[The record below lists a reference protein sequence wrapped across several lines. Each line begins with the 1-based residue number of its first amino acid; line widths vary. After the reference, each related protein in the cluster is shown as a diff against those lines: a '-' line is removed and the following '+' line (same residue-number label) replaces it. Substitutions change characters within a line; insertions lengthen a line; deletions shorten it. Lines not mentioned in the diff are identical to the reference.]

1 MTTALSTAPVDMV
14 VPLRQRLQLVDNV
27 PAFAGLPA
35 PARAELAEVLR
46 PEHVSAGAVVVA
58 EGTPGHALYLIA
70 EGRAEVT
77 TQGRAEP
84 VLLATRETGEMFG
97 EVALLIP
104 EATRQ
109 ATVTALTPMVLLS
122 LHRSQFE
129 RLLDQHPELRASLA
143 QVAEFVSIANFLKR
157 TSPFTALDVT
167 LLRHLATQVERCDV
181 PAGSYILRQG
191 EHGDTCYLLQHG
203 RVEVLLRQADGSERR
218 LQTHGPGALFG
229 EAALLTEAPRT
240 ASVRALELSRL
251 LVLHRS
257 DLVTVMRA
265 DSRVAMAMGDLLHMH
280 ALPRRSERVIIH
292 HRTTS
297 EGDTVTILKDP
308 QRGAYYRLSPQSWF
322 LWQRMDGSH
331 NLRDLTLDYFTAF
344 KTFAPGQVIEVV
356 EGLLAAGF
364 AEVPR
369 MRADIP
375 AHMARLPR
383 WQRAALGARGVLTY
397 HVSLRGVDGIF
408 SHLYQGGL
416 WRCYTWVG
424 QLLLALVCLAGLT
437 LFVTASGRMGVLVQ
451 HVPAARTLWWLIP
464 GYLIM
469 ILVHEAAHAVTT
481 KAFGYEVLG
490 VGAGW
495 YWFGPFAYVDTTDMW
510 LADRW
515 PRIAVSLAGPYS
527 TLVLGCIAVLASQ
540 LSTDALVTVALWQ
553 FALLAFVSVLVNL
566 NPLLEYDGYFVLVD
580 LLDRPNLRPK
590 ALAWLGRE
598 LGPALRTKDGL
609 RGHGLDLVYG
619 FGSLL
624 YTLSMAGL
632 TLVVYRLYVQAWLAA
647 IASAAIA
654 SVLAWVLS
662 GIVVLLSVLAIAGD
676 LRWRTRRAGVA

>member
-1 MTTALSTAPVDMV
+1 VQL
-14 VPLRQRLQLVDNV
+14 LRNA
-27 PAFAGLPA
+27 PAFASLPA
-35 PARAELAEVLR
+35 PAVAQLAESLH
-46 PEHVSAGAVVVA
+46 PEYVPAGLVIVA
-58 EGTPGHALYLIA
+58 EGAPGHALYLIA

-77 TQGRAEP
+77 TQGPAEP
-84 VLLATRETGEMFG
+84 VLLATLEPGELFG

-129 RLLDQHPELRASLA
+129 RLLDQHPELRANLA
-143 QVAEFVSIANFLKR
+143 QVAESVSIANFLKR
-157 TSPFTALDVT
+157 ASPFTALDVT
-167 LLRHLATQVERCDV
+167 LLRQLASQVERCDV
-181 PAGSYILRQG
+181 PAGRYILRQG
-191 EHGDTCYLLQHG
+191 ERGDSCYLLQRG
-203 RVEVLLRQADGSERR
+203 RVEVLLRRADGPERR
-218 LQTHGPGALFG
+218 LQTLGPGALFG
-229 EAALLTEAPRT
+229 EAALLTEAPRN
-240 ASVRALELSRL
+240 ASVRALEPSRL
-251 LVLHRS
+251 LVLHRA
-257 DLVTVMRA
+257 DLLTAMRA
-265 DSRVAMAMGDLLHMH
+265 DSRVAIALGDLLHMH
-280 ALPRRSERVIIH
+280 ALPRRAERVIIQ

-308 QRGAYYRLSPQSWF
+308 QRGAYYRLSPQGWF

-344 KTFAPGQVIEVV
+344 KTFAPGQVVEVV
-356 EGLLAAGF
+356 GGLLAAGF

-375 AHMARLPR
+375 APIARLPW
-383 WQRAALGARGVLTY
+383 WQRAALVARRVLTY
-397 HVSLRGVDGIF
+397 HVSWRGVDGVF
-408 SHLYQGGL
+408 SRLYQGGL
-416 WRCYTWVG
+416 WLCYTWVG
-424 QLLLALVCLAGLT
+424 QLLLALICLAGLT
-437 LFVTASGRMGVLVQ
+437 LFVTASGRMGVMVQ
-451 HVPAARTLWWLIP
+451 QVPAAHTLWWLIP

-469 ILVHEAAHAVTT
+469 VLVHEAAHAVTT

-527 TLVLGCIAVLASQ
+527 TLLLGCIAVLASQ
-540 LSTDALVTVALWQ
+540 LSTNVFVTVALWQ

-598 LGPALRTKDGL
+598 FGPALRTKDGL

-624 YTLSMAGL
+624 YTLGMAGA
-632 TLVVYRLYVQAWLAA
+632 TVVVYRLYLQAWFAR
-647 IASAAIA
+647 IASAEIA
-654 SVLAWVLS
+654 SVLAWLLS
-662 GIVVLLSVLAIAGD
+662 GIVVLLSVLAITGD
-676 LRWRTRRAGVA
+676 LRWRTRRPSVA